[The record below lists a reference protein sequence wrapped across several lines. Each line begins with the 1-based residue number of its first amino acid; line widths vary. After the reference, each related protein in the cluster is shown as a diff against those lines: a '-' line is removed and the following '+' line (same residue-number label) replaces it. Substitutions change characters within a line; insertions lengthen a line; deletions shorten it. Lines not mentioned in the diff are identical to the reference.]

1 MKNNNT
7 QYKNKYIKTFYSRQ
21 KERKNND
28 NDAYSQR
35 LQSVTK
41 PRSWLLFAVKKKRR
55 CISNLIFSKA
65 VINCLMQKF

>member
-7 QYKNKYIKTFYSRQ
+7 QYKNKYIKTSYSRQ

-41 PRSWLLFAVKKKRR
+41 PRSWLLFAVKK
-55 CISNLIFSKA
+55 NVDVFQTLYF
-65 VINCLMQKF
+65 QKPW

>member
-41 PRSWLLFAVKKKRR
+41 PRSWLLFAVKK
-55 CISNLIFSKA
+55 NADVFQTLYF
-65 VINCLMQKF
+65 QKPW